1 MKAES
6 LRRQI
11 EAHPFQPFSI
21 NLADGRALKVPH
33 RDFISPS
40 PNFRMLTVWHKDD
53 SCDIIDLI
61 LVIGFQ
67 VKERRNGCAKT
78 SK

>member
-6 LRRQI
+6 LRRLI
-11 EAHPFQPFSI
+11 EANPFQPFSI
-21 NLADGRALKVPH
+21 NLADGRAFKIPR

-40 PNFRMLTVWHKDD
+40 PNFRMLTVWHEDD
-53 SCDIIDLI
+53 SCDIIDLM

-67 VKERRNGCAKT
+67 VRERRNGPAKT